1 MDIKLDAES
10 LKTVIAKAVL
20 DNLGEVQREAIMRGA
35 IEHLLTPPVPSG
47 AYGQR
52 QDPTPIQ
59 SAFNQAVRDVAL
71 QVARETV
78 AGDTVIRE
86 KIRGLLVAAAEKAL
100 DGDGKIVE
108 KLSSALTKALTG
120 SEY

>member
-35 IEHLLTPPVPSG
+35 IEHLLTPPPSTG
-47 AYGQR
+47 YGSR

-71 QVARETV
+71 QVAKETV

-86 KIRGLLVAAAEKAL
+86 KIRGLLVAAAERAL
-100 DGDGKIVE
+100 DADGKIVE
-108 KLSSALTKALTG
+108 KLSGALTKALTG